1 WGGWEGLRGGLCQV
15 EVVHAVLADPVV
27 QDVVDPGD
35 VSRGERSL
43 GLRHQLAGP
52 LDGLVGVRVAHALI
66 VPGRGASLR
75 RSRVMLAQSRA
86 SALAPPAARALSRRS
101 PAVTS

>member
-66 VPGRGASLR
+66 VPGLGASLR
-75 RSRVMLAQSRA
+75 RSRVMLAQSSA
-86 SALAPPAARALSRRS
+86 STVTRSEERR
-101 PAVTS
+101 VGKEWKDG